1 MNPIR
6 QVMTPTERVIFNTSA
21 QYFKTFVNILFTLY
35 STRLILQS
43 LGESDFGTYSLLA
56 GVIAMLAFATNALA
70 STTQRFLSYHQG
82 KSNVEQQKGVFATS
96 FYIHIALGLIT
107 AAVLLLIIPLLFN
120 GFLNIPAERIDAS
133 KVTYCFVTLILL
145 ITFVTSP
152 FRAVLISHENIIYL
166 STVDILDGSLKVVTA
181 LALSYVSKDKL
192 IMYSVFLFSIHTINL
207 LLIGGYCIIKYEECI
222 IPTVKR
228 VSKNYVTEISSFA
241 GWNIYSVGCIMGRTQ
256 GVALVINKFFGTAV
270 NAAYGLGFQI
280 GGYVNFMSESLLN
293 AIRPQIIRSE
303 GEGNRPKVLLLSE
316 LASKYS
322 FFLLSCLAVPC
333 IVEMPTLL
341 KLWLNEV
348 PDYAVLFCRMVLMA
362 SIVDSITI
370 GLGVANQA
378 IGDVKQYSLVVNSI
392 KLITLPVV
400 LLATMITNSVTLI
413 AILYVVFEFICAIA
427 RVPFVSKTDGLNIK
441 SFSKELLTS
450 LTIPLAV
457 FLLAS
462 YSVST
467 YFTFRY
473 SFLLTFII
481 PPMLYIVVYYLLG
494 MSKRE
499 REIINNVIKI
509 QNK

>member
-1 MNPIR
+1 
-6 QVMTPTERVIFNTSA
+6 MTPTERVIFNTGA

-43 LGESDFGTYSLLA
+43 LGVSDFGIYSLLA

-120 GFLNIPAERIDAS
+120 GFLNISAERIDAS

-166 STVDILDGSLKVVTA
+166 SAVDILDGFLKVITA
-181 LALSYVSKDKL
+181 IALSYITYDKL
-192 IMYSVFLFSIHTINL
+192 IMYSIFLFSIHTINL
-207 LLIGGYCIIKYEECI
+207 LLIGSYGVIKYEECI
-222 IPTVKR
+222 IPSVNR
-228 VSKNYVTEISSFA
+228 VSKKYVSDISVFA

-256 GVALVINKFFGTAV
+256 GVAIVINKFFGTAV

-280 GGYVNFMSESLLN
+280 GGYINFMSESLLN
-293 AIRPQIIRSE
+293 AIRPQIIRAE
-303 GEGNRPKVLLLSE
+303 GEGNRPKMLKLSE

-322 FFLLSCLAVPC
+322 FFLLSCLAIPC

-341 KLWLNEV
+341 KLWLDDV
-348 PDYAVLFCRMVLMA
+348 PDYAILFCRMVLMA
-362 SIVDSITI
+362 SLVDSITI

-378 IGDVKQYSLVVNSI
+378 IGNVKQYSLTVNSI
-392 KLITLPVV
+392 KLLTLPIV
-400 LLATMITNSVTLI
+400 LIATMITNSVTLI
-413 AILYVVFEFICAIA
+413 AIIYVIFELICAIT
-427 RVPFVSKTDGLNIK
+427 RVPFVSKTGGLEMK
-441 SFSKELLTS
+441 SFTKHLFAS
-450 LTIPLAV
+450 LSIPFSVFILAC
-457 FLLAS
+457 

-467 YFTFRY
+467 LASFKY

-481 PPMLYIVVYYLLG
+481 PPILYVVTFYILG
-494 MSKRE
+494 MPKTE
-499 REIINNVIKI
+499 REIVNNLMNKFIKR
-509 QNK
+509 